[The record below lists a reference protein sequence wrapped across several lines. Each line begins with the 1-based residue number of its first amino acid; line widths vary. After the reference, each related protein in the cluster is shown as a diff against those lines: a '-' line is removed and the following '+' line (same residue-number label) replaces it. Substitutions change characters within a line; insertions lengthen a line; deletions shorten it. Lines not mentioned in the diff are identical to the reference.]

1 MTAWSPNFEL
11 LLQAKVRICVQE
23 GVGEERG
30 INHRPGS
37 GVLCSEG
44 DPVLPEPSEAGFKC
58 EDRMLALGSPS
69 VCVLGALTPVSPI
82 QR

>member
-11 LLQAKVRICVQE
+11 LLQAKVRICMQE

-44 DPVLPEPSEAGFKC
+44 DVLPAPSEARFKC
-58 EDRMLALGSPS
+58 EDHMLALGSPS